1 LKGSLVLDPG
11 TIRRARSRFLDQGEV
26 PRGVLTP
33 VIERSWTRCASIGV
47 PIDRIRDIARLSEPD
62 IRSANDRY
70 HGLIEQAVP
79 VMENLY
85 QQIANTR
92 SMVILSDSNGLILR
106 SIGDPD
112 FVSRAEQVA
121 LRPGVSWAE
130 DLIGT
135 NAVGTAIIERAPT
148 IIYAAEH
155 YVERNNFLTC
165 SAVPIFDPCGKLAGV
180 LDISGDYRAHQ
191 DHTIALVRFAAQ
203 IIEAQL
209 FSKGFPGEIIVH
221 FHRSAEYLD
230 SLMEAKAVFD
240 HQGRLLGANQFA
252 RQLLCVETGD
262 MGGTFTDYFDVPFG
276 LAIGQARPGV
286 RVNIVMRL
294 NDGTAVCARIEDPG
308 RHPPIALPQAT
319 QQAEPPA
326 RRKPAALR
334 LEDLSLGDARMDA
347 AISRA
352 KRVLGKDIPILVEG
366 ESGTGKELLAK
377 AIHESG
383 PRASQAFVAV
393 NCAAIPE
400 GLIESELF
408 GYAEGAFTSAKR
420 KGHTGKIQMADR
432 GTLFLDEIG
441 DMPLALQASL
451 LRVLQE
457 RLVTP
462 LGSSKACPVDIA
474 VICATH
480 RRLREMVASG
490 RFREDLYYRLNGL
503 ALTLPPLRERT
514 DLRALV
520 EKLVAQENRTGVP
533 IRIDDELM
541 EMFVHHPW
549 PGNIRELYNVVRTAI
564 ALTGED
570 GRVTADCLPEDFL
583 EEYREAAPADV
594 PSVSPAMVVMGEVRL
609 EHIELQA
616 IASALEAHGGN
627 VSAAA
632 RQLGVSRNTIYR
644 KLKGS

>member
-1 LKGSLVLDPG
+1 M
-11 TIRRARSRFLDQGEV
+11 
-26 PRGVLTP
+26 LTP
-33 VIERSWTRCASIGV
+33 IIERSWTRCANIGV
-47 PIDRIRDIARLSEPD
+47 PIDRVRDIARLSEPD

-70 HGLIEQAVP
+70 HLLIGQAVP

-85 QQIANTR
+85 QQITNTR

-209 FSKGFPGEIIVH
+209 FSKGFPGEVIVH

-240 HQGRLLGANQFA
+240 HQGRLLGANQVA
-252 RQLLCVETGD
+252 RQLLCLETGV

-308 RHPPIALPQAT
+308 QHPPIALPQAT

-326 RRKPAALR
+326 RRRPVALR

-352 KRVLGKDIPILVEG
+352 KRVLGKDIPILIEG

-420 KGHTGKIQMADR
+420 KGNTGKIQMADR

-503 ALTLPPLRERT
+503 TLMLPPLRERT
-514 DLRALV
+514 DLRPLV
-520 EKLVAQENRTGVP
+520 EKFVAQENRTGGP
-533 IRIDDELM
+533 IHIDDEVI
-541 EMFVHHPW
+541 EIFVHHPW
-549 PGNIRELYNVVRTAI
+549 PGNIRELHNVVRTAI

-570 GRVTADCLPEDFL
+570 GCVTADCLPEDFL
-583 EEYREAAPADV
+583 EEYREAAPAEV
-594 PSVSPAMVVMGEVRL
+594 STVSPATAVMGEARRL
-609 EHIELQA
+609 DHIELQA
-616 IASALEAHGGN
+616 VASALEAHGGN